1 MKIRLFGKSK
11 NAGRSD
17 KKLIYDPPSYD
28 RDRFSKEQIIQLLE
42 AKVEFL
48 LDEVSGLKTLVR
60 YLTADR
66 AEELP
71 PFTQTKE
78 SFDFQW
84 QNLPEGHA
92 MLSNE
97 DWKQGVTETICKFTD
112 LPADWFNGKKVM
124 DAGCGQGRWTYGFGK
139 LQVSACTS
147 FDISEFGFKRTR
159 EIAKE
164 FGPSFVVLK
173 QDILE
178 NFDSLGGFDLV
189 WCFGVIHH
197 TGDTYRGFQNLVKCV
212 KPGGYL
218 FLMIYGEPRRDD
230 LGDYQYYH
238 DIFTMRCRTR
248 NLPFNDKVKRIEN
261 RYGRELLHGYFD
273 AISPE
278 INDTYRWD
286 ELVWWFRDAGFEDVK
301 RTLPDHPNHHFIAQR
316 KLY

>member
-1 MKIRLFGKSK
+1 MKIRLFKKSK
-11 NAGRSD
+11 NTARSD
-17 KKLIYDPPSYD
+17 KKLSYEPPPYD
-28 RDRFSKEQIIQLLE
+28 RDCFSKDQIIQLLE

-48 LDEVSGLKTLVR
+48 LDEVSGLRTLVR
-60 YLTADR
+60 YLTADK

-97 DWKQGVTETICKFTD
+97 DWKQGVTETICRFTD
-112 LPADWFNGKKVM
+112 LPADWFSGKEVM
-124 DAGCGQGRWTYGFGK
+124 DAGCGQGRWTYGFGE

-147 FDISEFGFKRTR
+147 FDISEFGLKRTR

-178 NFDSLGGFDLV
+178 DFDSLGTFDLV

-197 TGDTYRGFQNLVKCV
+197 TGNTYQSFQNLIRCV

-218 FLMIYGEPRRDD
+218 FVMIYGEPRRND

-238 DIFTMRCRTR
+238 DIFDMRCRTK
-248 NLPFNDKVKRIEN
+248 NLPFNDKVKHIED

-278 INDTYRWD
+278 INDTYRW
-286 ELVWWFRDAGFEDVK
+286 EEIVGWFLDAGFEDIK
-301 RTLPDHPNHHFIAQR
+301 RTLPDHPNHHVTA
-316 KLY
+316 KKKV